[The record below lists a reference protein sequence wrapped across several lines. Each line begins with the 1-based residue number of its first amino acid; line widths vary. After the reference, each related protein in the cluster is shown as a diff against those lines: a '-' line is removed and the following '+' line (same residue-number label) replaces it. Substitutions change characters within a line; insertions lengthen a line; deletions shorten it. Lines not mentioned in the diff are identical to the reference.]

1 MALFL
6 YGVAAIALLMLAQRF
21 VRPLSKWAA
30 VLLFLLPFLIAGR
43 ALLIDRAMLPAD
55 LPYMTVP
62 LNWMKAQY
70 GIGDA
75 NVSSGIH
82 SDVYSQFVPWRKAV
96 QWSLARGEWG
106 LWNRFS
112 YAGDILLASEQPA
125 VYSPITLLAVL
136 LPATLSFTFTG
147 ALTLFIAALSMFLFA
162 RELECRE
169 GTALI
174 GAAGW
179 CFGSSI
185 VLFLHVSMGAS
196 WSWAPLVLLGVRRVV
211 REKTI
216 PILAFALTMLVAS
229 AHSESAL
236 LIVILGIA
244 YGVFEMFRRHP
255 ESAKRDEGSRNAK
268 PAIWRSFAVFA
279 AQDDVIQIIARASI
293 AGVIALLLNAI
304 HLLPFLE
311 AMPRSMEYAHRQNI
325 YRFEPHGVPMS
336 HVLARA
342 STTFLPYLHGRSWKL
357 AAAAPPS
364 YVTGAIGSILLALAL
379 YALWRKRSR
388 ETWFF
393 GAIFLFCVIAG
404 AEWKPLATLLGNIP
418 LLDLALYDRFAFGAA
433 LALAI
438 LGALGV
444 EEIVRRN
451 GDRAAAWTMLATLA
465 PLAFANAWAARTQL
479 VDHGDMHFGAHV
491 VFAEVALLA
500 LAAAILFQRRAIV
513 PLLLAAILVQRAISL
528 DGLQKSFPQRAA
540 YPPIPML
547 EPLKHVERPFRVVGH
562 GKAML
567 AATGTMYELEDARGF
582 SAVTLQ
588 RLRDT
593 FSLWSIEQPVWF
605 NRVDDLTRPFLSF
618 LNVRYAI
625 TWDRDPPP
633 DGWREVSRQR
643 GSMLIE
649 NTHALSR
656 AFVPRT
662 VRVGDRDAI
671 AEMKNA
677 RDFGEVA
684 WIESADKPYERVNG
698 PGTATI
704 SDSKLGYVIDA
715 KMQSDGWVVASITAW
730 PGWRAYVDGRRL
742 TTQVANHAF
751 LSVHVPAGDHRI
763 VLKYWPETFVIGRAI
778 TAMTFLAMIAL
789 ALLNRLKALF
799 QRRDPSLVPLPLGK

>member
-6 YGVAAIALLMLAQRF
+6 YAVAASALLVLAQRY
-21 VRPLSKWAA
+21 VRPISKWA
-30 VLLFLLPFLIAGR
+30 VVILFLVPFVIAGR
-43 ALLIDRAMLPAD
+43 ALLTNRAMVPAD

-62 LNWMKAQY
+62 LNWMKAQH
-70 GIGDA
+70 GIGDG
-75 NVSSGIH
+75 NISSGIH

-96 QWSLARGEWG
+96 QWSLAHGEWG

-112 YAGDILLASEQPA
+112 YPGDILLAGEQPA

-147 ALTLFIAALSMFLFA
+147 ALTLFIAALTMFLFA

-174 GAAGW
+174 AGAGW
-179 CFGSSI
+179 CLGSSV
-185 VLFLHVSMGAS
+185 VLFLHVAMGAS

-211 REKTI
+211 RERTI
-216 PILAFALTMLVAS
+216 PILAAALTMLVAS

-236 LIVILGIA
+236 LIVILGVSYGLFEIA
-244 YGVFEMFRRHP
+244 
-255 ESAKRDEGSRNAK
+255 GSGARLWRAFGRGRAGGAYHSNAL
-268 PAIWRSFAVFA
+268 P
-279 AQDDVIQIIARASI
+279 IIARACI
-293 AGVIALLLNAI
+293 AGVIALLFNAI

-311 AMPRSMEYAHRQNI
+311 AMPLSMEYAHRQTI
-325 YRFEPHGVPMS
+325 YRFEPHGVPGS

-342 STTFLPYLHGRSWKL
+342 STTFIPYLHGRDWKL
-357 AAAAPPS
+357 AEVAPPS
-364 YVTGAIGSILLALAL
+364 YITGAVGSILLALAL

-393 GAIFLFCVIAG
+393 GAIFLFCLIAG

-418 LLDLALYDRFAFGAA
+418 LVDLALYDRFALGAA
-433 LALAI
+433 LMLAI

-451 GDRAAAWTMLATLA
+451 GDRAAAWTLIATLSVIA
-465 PLAFANAWAARTQL
+465 LSNAWAVRTQL

-491 VFAEVALLA
+491 VFAEIALLA
-500 LAAAILFQRRAIV
+500 IAAAILFQRRAIV
-513 PLLLAAILVQRAISL
+513 PLLFVAILVQRAISL
-528 DGLQKSFPQRAA
+528 DGLQKSFPQQDA
-540 YPPIPML
+540 YPPIPMF
-547 EPLKHVERPFRVVGH
+547 EPLKHAEIPFRVVGH

-567 AATGTMYELEDARGF
+567 AATSTMYELEDARGF

-605 NRVDDLTRPFLSF
+605 NRVDDLTQPFLSF

-649 NTHALSR
+649 NTRALSR

-662 VRVGDRDAI
+662 VRAGERDAI
-671 AEMKNA
+671 AEMKNE
-677 RDFGEVA
+677 RDFGERA
-684 WIESADKPYERVNG
+684 WIETKDKPYERTNG
-698 PGTATI
+698 PGTVTI
-704 SDSKLGYVIDA
+704 ENARLGYVIDA
-715 KMQSDGWVVASITAW
+715 NMQGDGWVVASVTAW
-730 PGWRAYVDGRRL
+730 PGWRAYVDGQRL
-742 TTQVANHAF
+742 QTQIANHAF
-751 LSVHVPAGDHRI
+751 LSVHVPAGNHRI
-763 VLKYWPETFVIGRAI
+763 VLKYWPASFVIGRAI
-778 TAMTFLAMIAL
+778 TATTFFAVIAL

-799 QRRDPSLVPLPLGK
+799 QRRDPSLVPLPLGE

>member
-6 YGVAAIALLMLAQRF
+6 YAVAATALLALAQRF
-21 VRPLSKWAA
+21 VRPISKWAA
-30 VLLFLLPFLIAGR
+30 VILFLVPFVIAGR
-43 ALLIDRAMLPAD
+43 ALLTDRAMVPAD

-62 LNWMKAQY
+62 LNWMKAQH
-70 GIGDA
+70 GIGDG
-75 NVSSGIH
+75 NISSGIH

-96 QWSLARGEWG
+96 QWSLAHGEWG

-112 YAGDILLASEQPA
+112 YPGDILLAGEQPA

-147 ALTLFIAALSMFLFA
+147 ALTLFIAALTMFLFA

-174 GAAGW
+174 AGAGW
-179 CFGSSI
+179 CLGSSV
-185 VLFLHVSMGAS
+185 VLFLHVAMGAS

-216 PILAFALTMLVAS
+216 PILAAALTMLVAS

-236 LIVILGIA
+236 LIVILGVA
-244 YGVFEMFRRHP
+244 YGLFEIVSVERRP
-255 ESAKRDEGSRNAK
+255 PSAAESRTVSRLRLRRPRAG
-268 PAIWRSFAVFA
+268 A
-279 AQDDVIQIIARASI
+279 APQVIARACI
-293 AGVIALLLNAI
+293 AGLIALLFNAI

-311 AMPRSMEYAHRQNI
+311 AMPLSMEYAHRQNI
-325 YRFEPHGVPMS
+325 YRFEPHGVPVS

-342 STTFLPYLHGRSWKL
+342 STTFIPYLHGRDWKL
-357 AAAAPPS
+357 ADVAPPS
-364 YVTGAIGSILLALAL
+364 YITGAVGSILLALAL

-393 GAIFLFCVIAG
+393 GAIFLFCLVAG

-418 LLDLALYDRFAFGAA
+418 LLDLALYDRFALGAA

-444 EEIVRRN
+444 EEIVRRD
-451 GDRAAAWTMLATLA
+451 GDRAAAWTLLGTLGVI
-465 PLAFANAWAARTQL
+465 AFANAWAVRTQL

-491 VFAEVALLA
+491 VFAEIALLA
-500 LAAAILFQRRAIV
+500 FAAAILFQRRAIV
-513 PLLLAAILVQRAISL
+513 PLLLATILLQRAISL
-528 DGLQKSFPQRAA
+528 DGLQKSFPQQDA

-547 EPLKHVERPFRVVGH
+547 DALKHVEVPFRVVGH

-567 AATGTMYELEDARGF
+567 AATSTMYELEDARGF

-618 LNVRYAI
+618 LNVRYAV

-633 DGWREVSRQR
+633 DGWREVSGQR

-649 NTHALSR
+649 NTRALSR
-656 AFVPRT
+656 AFVPRS
-662 VRVGDRDAI
+662 VRVGERDAI
-671 AEMKNA
+671 AEMKNE
-677 RDFGEVA
+677 RDFGERA
-684 WIESADKPYERVNG
+684 WIESNDKPYERTNG
-698 PGTATI
+698 PGTVTVENA
-704 SDSKLGYVIDA
+704 KLGYVIDA
-715 KMQSDGWVVASITAW
+715 NMQGDGWVVASITAW
-730 PGWRAYVDGRRL
+730 PGWRAYVDGQRL
-742 TTQVANHAF
+742 QTQIANHAF
-751 LSVHVPAGDHRI
+751 LSVHVPAGNHRI
-763 VLKYWPETFVIGRAI
+763 VLKYWPASFVIGRAI
-778 TAMTFLAMIAL
+778 TATMFIAVIAL

-799 QRRDPSLVPLPLGK
+799 QRRDPSLVPLPLGE